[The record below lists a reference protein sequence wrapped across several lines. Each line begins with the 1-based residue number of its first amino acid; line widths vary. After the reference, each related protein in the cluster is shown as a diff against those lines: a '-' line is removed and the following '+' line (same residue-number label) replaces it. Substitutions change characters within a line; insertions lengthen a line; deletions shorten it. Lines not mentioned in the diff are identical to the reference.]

1 MTTKKKVIIALSVIA
16 AIILCIFIFV
26 LVMAYS
32 IVSVLPK
39 FEERESGDFVVL
51 FYEDHCEISGTTEQ
65 GNKKKYLVI
74 PSQIEGYEVTIFGVS
89 LLLGMNNPD
98 IHSDALERVYFE
110 SAIKTGYKPFDECPN
125 LKKIFYPE
133 ADDSSYRMGDGNIY
147 HPRSKFDA
155 EYGKD
160 ANSTFVKRANVS
172 YYYNYEREDGEAY
185 YWIDDY
191 DYGCVIEF
199 VPPAP
204 EREGYEFGGWYTEPE
219 CVTAWDFE
227 SDTLPEEQTTTN
239 ENGEEE
245 TVYQETILYAKW
257 TAA

>member
-74 PSQIEGYEVTIFGVS
+74 PKQIEGCEVTAFGVT
-89 LLLGMNNPD
+89 LLLGMDDPE
-98 IHSDALERVYFE
+98 IHSDALERIYFE
-110 SAIKTGYKPFDECPN
+110 APIKLSKGPLEDCPN
-125 LKKIFYPE
+125 LEKIMYPE
-133 ADDSSYRMGDGNIY
+133 VIDLYRMRKTETY
-147 HPRSKFDA
+147 YPRMRYDA
-155 EYGKD
+155 VYDENDSVQY
-160 ANSTFVKRANVS
+160 ANRANVS
-172 YYYNYEREDGEAY
+172 YYYNYERDDGEAY

-227 SDTLPEEQTTTN
+227 SDTLPEEKITTN

>member
-51 FYEDHCEISGTTEQ
+51 FYKDHCEISGTTEQ

-74 PSQIEGYEVTIFGVS
+74 PKQIEGCEVTAFGVT
-89 LLLGMNNPD
+89 LLLGMDDPE
-98 IHSDALERVYFE
+98 IHSDVLERIYFE
-110 SAIKTGYKPFDECPN
+110 APIKLSKGPLEDCPN
-125 LKKIFYPE
+125 LEKIMYPE
-133 ADDSSYRMGDGNIY
+133 VIDLYRMRKTETY
-147 HPRSKFDA
+147 YPRMRYDA
-155 EYGKD
+155 VYDENDSVQY
-160 ANSTFVKRANVS
+160 ANRANVS
-172 YYYNYEREDGEAY
+172 YYYNYEREDGEVY

-191 DYGCVIEF
+191 DYGSVIEF

-239 ENGEEE
+239 DSGEEE

>member
-51 FYEDHCEISGTTEQ
+51 FYKDHCEISGTTEQ
-65 GNKKKYLVI
+65 GNEKKYLVI
-74 PSQIEGYEVTIFGVS
+74 PKQIEGCEVTAFGVT
-89 LLLGMNNPD
+89 LLLGMDDPE
-98 IHSDALERVYFE
+98 IHSDALERIYFE
-110 SAIKTGYKPFDECPN
+110 APIKLSKGPLEDCPN
-125 LKKIFYPE
+125 LEKIMYPE
-133 ADDSSYRMGDGNIY
+133 VIDLYRMRKTETY
-147 HPRSKFDA
+147 YPRMRYDA
-155 EYGKD
+155 VYDENDSVQY
-160 ANSTFVKRANVS
+160 ANRANVS
-172 YYYNYEREDGEAY
+172 YYYNYEREDGEVY

-191 DYGCVIEF
+191 DYGGVIEF

-204 EREGYEFGGWYTEPE
+204 EREGYEFGGWYAEPE

-227 SDTLPEEQTTTN
+227 SDTLPEEKTTTN

-245 TVYQETILYAKW
+245 IVYQETILYAKW
-257 TAA
+257 IQ

>member
-51 FYEDHCEISGTTEQ
+51 FFEDHCEISGTTEQ
-65 GNKKKYLVI
+65 GNEKDNLIVPEY
-74 PSQIEGYEVTIFGVS
+74 IEGSEVTTFGVS

-172 YYYNYEREDGEAY
+172 YYYNYEREDGDAY

-191 DYGCVIEF
+191 DYGGVIEF

-227 SDTLPEEQTTTN
+227 SDMLPEEKTATN
-239 ENGEEE
+239 ESGEEE

>member
-1 MTTKKKVIIALSVIA
+1 MTTKKKVIIAVSVIA

-51 FYEDHCEISGTTEQ
+51 FYKDHCEISGTTEQ

-74 PSQIEGYEVTIFGVS
+74 PKQIEGCEVTAFGVT
-89 LLLGMNNPD
+89 LLLGMNDPE
-98 IHSDALERVYFE
+98 IHSDALERIYFE
-110 SAIKTGYKPFDECPN
+110 APIKLSKGPLEDCPN
-125 LKKIFYPE
+125 LEKIMYPE
-133 ADDSSYRMGDGNIY
+133 VIDLYRMRKTETY
-147 HPRSKFDA
+147 YPRMRYDA
-155 EYGKD
+155 VYDENDSVQY
-160 ANSTFVKRANVS
+160 ANRANVS

-204 EREGYEFGGWYTEPE
+204 EREGYEFGGWYAEPE

-227 SDTLPEEQTTTN
+227 SDTLPEEKTATN
-239 ENGEEE
+239 DSGEEE

>member
-51 FYEDHCEISGTTEQ
+51 FFEDHCEISGTTEQ
-65 GNKKKYLVI
+65 GNEKGNLIVPEY
-74 PSQIEGYEVTIFGVS
+74 IEGSEVTTFGVS
-89 LLLGMNNPD
+89 LLLD
-98 IHSDALERVYFE
+98 ISAPEIRSDALERVYFE
-110 SAIKTGYKPFDECPN
+110 SAVRTSTGTFDDCPN
-125 LKKIFYPE
+125 LEKIFYPE
-133 ADDSSYRMGDGNIY
+133 TNGLAYMGDVGIY
-147 HPRSKFDA
+147 YPRMKYDA
-155 EYGKD
+155 AYGEGENAD
-160 ANSTFVKRANVS
+160 NANRANVS
-172 YYYNYEREDGEAY
+172 YYYNYEREDGDAY

-191 DYGCVIEF
+191 DYGGVIEF

-227 SDTLPEEQTTTN
+227 SDMLPEEKTATN
-239 ENGEEE
+239 ESGEEE